1 MTTLRDP
8 SPSTVS
14 SARHAGLL
22 SALVLA
28 VAGYQ
33 INATMLAPALPDVI
47 ERLDTT
53 SGSAG
58 LAQTLFFLFAAIGQ
72 VTIAR
77 LSDHVGRQ
85 RMLLAT
91 LGALIAGEAVCAL
104 APNIGI
110 FVIGRMLQGVSSGT
124 FSLAYLILHES
135 LPPRRFGRALGIV
148 TAVNGGIA
156 GIDAVLGGMV
166 ADTVGFRGI
175 FLASLVLTA
184 GATAA
189 VFVWVPSTG
198 VPSTGKMDWKGALLL
213 GLGLTGILLALN
225 EGSDWGW
232 GSPGTLVLLLGG
244 LSALAL
250 FFRAEG
256 KTRGA
261 LIDTATLTSR
271 RVWPLLLTTVFT
283 LAGVF
288 GMLNFTIPLL
298 TQSPEGGYEVSATLS
313 ALLFLT
319 PASALGIVAAPIAG
333 HFAPRIGWRRS
344 VLIGLLGTVVA
355 FLPLVLAP
363 RVPWVL
369 FTALATLGI
378 TYTGY
383 SLTALTGL
391 AVESAPP
398 DKPGSLPGINGACFG
413 IGSSLGIAAVSS
425 VVTGV
430 TTDGAPTFDALHT
443 ALWVSAGFV
452 LLALVTALLIKP
464 SPKTGEREVTTIR

>member
-1 MTTLRDP
+1 ML
-8 SPSTVS
+8 ST
-14 SARHAGLL
+14 
-22 SALVLA
+22 LVLA

-53 SGSAG
+53 SGPAG

-91 LGALIAGEAVCAL
+91 LGTLIAGEAVCAL

-175 FLASLVLTA
+175 FLASLLITA

-189 VFVWVPSTG
+189 VFIWVPSTSA
-198 VPSTGKMDWKGALLL
+198 PSTGKMDWKGALLL
-213 GLGLTGILLALN
+213 GLGLTGVLLALN
-225 EGSDWGW
+225 EGSSWGW
-232 GSPGTLVLLLGG
+232 GSPGTLGLLLGG
-244 LSALAL
+244 LSALVL
-250 FFRAEG
+250 FSRVEG
-256 KTRGA
+256 RTRDA
-261 LIDTATLTSR
+261 LIDTATLASR

-298 TQSPEGGYEVSATLS
+298 TQSSESGYGMSATLS

-344 VLIGLLGTVVA
+344 ILIGLLGTAAA
-355 FLPLVLAP
+355 FLPLALAP

-369 FTALATLGI
+369 FAALAILGV

-413 IGSSLGIAAVSS
+413 IGSSLGIAVVSS
-425 VVTGV
+425 VVTGI
-430 TTDGAPTFDALHT
+430 TSGGPPTFEALHT
-443 ALWVSAGFV
+443 ALWASAGLV
-452 LLALVTALLIKP
+452 VLALLAALLIKP
-464 SPKTGEREVTTIR
+464 TPETGAQEVATAR